1 MKELPSQRGREHR
14 PSPLY
19 CRKATYELMIV
30 SNTSSNI
37 LITHLL
43 CMFANR
49 VVRLLKVS
57 VSSLTPT
64 ITATGFLLMS
74 IVPDLM
80 VKAAEANP
88 NATTKV
94 QVNELQGCTMDHLL
108 QRTLRSHSKVDG
120 DIDSQSFLDPLIKC

>member
-1 MKELPSQRGREHR
+1 M
-14 PSPLY
+14 
-19 CRKATYELMIV
+19 YELKIV

-37 LITHLL
+37 LTTHLL

-64 ITATGFLLMS
+64 MTATGFLLMS

-88 NATTKV
+88 NATPKV
-94 QVNELQGCTMDHLL
+94 QVSELPERMMGYLIE
-108 QRTLRSHSKVDG
+108 RTLRSHSKVDG
-120 DIDSQSFLDPLIKC
+120 DIDSQSLLNPLIQCQEIESFDSPKLQR

>member
-1 MKELPSQRGREHR
+1 MV
-14 PSPLY
+14 
-19 CRKATYELMIV
+19 V
-30 SNTSSNI
+30 SSTSSNI

-57 VSSLTPT
+57 VSPLTPT

-88 NATTKV
+88 NATMKV
-94 QVNELQGCTMDHLL
+94 RVGGFKGCTIDHLI

-120 DIDSQSFLDPLIKC
+120 DIDSQSFLDPLIQCQEIESFDGAKL